1 MDYAY
6 ILEAVRT
13 PIGRKK
19 GTLSRKPVPDL
30 AAVVLKEIV
39 KRTGI
44 NPLEIDDVVTGCA
57 QQVGEQ
63 AFNLGR
69 QAVLCAGLPI
79 EVPATTIDR
88 QCGSS
93 QGALHFAAAEIMI
106 GATELSIALG
116 AESMNRVPMGSSF
129 ATAGHPFIESYT
141 SRFGKFVP
149 QGLGAEMIAEKW
161 SLNRNELDAY
171 SVISHQRVARAQV
184 EGRFSKELV
193 PVNVLAEDGQ
203 RIIFDKDECVRPTTT
218 IEALA
223 ALKPSFKEDG
233 KITAG
238 NSSQISD
245 GAAAVLLGSKEKAR
259 ALGLRPRARI
269 LKQLVVGVD
278 PVTMLTGPI
287 PATKKILGK
296 AGMTLKDMDLIEI
309 NEAFASVVLAWEKE
323 YNPDMDKVNVNGGA
337 IAIGHPLGATGCRLI
352 TTLLNELERQ
362 DKTLGLVTM
371 CCGGGLGTAT
381 IIERV

>member
-6 ILEAVRT
+6 IVEAVRT

-19 GTLSRKPVPDL
+19 GTLSRTPVPDL
-30 AAVVLKEIV
+30 AGVVLKELV
-39 KRTGI
+39 KRADI
-44 NPLEIDDVVTGCA
+44 DPLEINDIVAGCA

-69 QAVLCAGLPI
+69 QSLLCAGLPI

-106 GATELSIALG
+106 GATDLSIALG
-116 AESMNRVPMGSSF
+116 AESMNRIPMGSSM

-141 SRFGKFVP
+141 SRFGKFIP
-149 QGLGAEMIAEKW
+149 QGLAAEMIADKW
-161 SLNRNELDAY
+161 AISREELDAY
-171 SVISHQRVARAQV
+171 ALRSHQRVARAQE
-184 EGRFSKELV
+184 EGRFNNEVV
-193 PVNVLAEDGQ
+193 PVNVVLEDGS
-203 RIIFDKDECVRPTTT
+203 RAIFNKDECVRATTT
-218 IEALA
+218 LQALSE
-223 ALKPSFKEDG
+223 LKPSFKENG

-245 GAAAVLLGSKEKAR
+245 GSAAILLASKEKAKE
-259 ALGLRPRARI
+259 LGLRPRARI

-287 PATKKILGK
+287 PATRKILAK
-296 AGMTLKDMDLIEI
+296 AGMTLSDIDLIEV
-309 NEAFASVVLAWEKE
+309 NEAFASVVLAWAKE

-337 IAIGHPLGATGCRLI
+337 IAIGHPLGATGCRLV

-362 DKTLGLVTM
+362 DKTVGLVTM

>member
-6 ILEAVRT
+6 IVEAVRT

-19 GTLSRKPVPDL
+19 GTLSRTPVPDL

-39 KRTGI
+39 RRADI
-44 NPLEIDDVVTGCA
+44 DPLEINDVVAGCA

-69 QAVLCAGLPI
+69 QALLCAGLPV

-106 GATELSIALG
+106 GATDLSIALG
-116 AESMNRVPMGSSF
+116 AESMNRVPMGSSM
-129 ATAGHPFIESYT
+129 ATAGHPFIASYT
-141 SRFGKFVP
+141 SRFGQFIP
-149 QGLGAEMIAEKW
+149 QGLAAEIIADKW
-161 SLNRNELDAY
+161 NISREELDAY
-171 SVISHQRVARAQV
+171 SLRSHQRVARAQ
-184 EGRFSKELV
+184 EERRFKNELV
-193 PVNVLAEDGQ
+193 PVDVVLEDGSGAV
-203 RIIFDKDECVRPTTT
+203 FDRDECVRPSTTLP
-218 IEALA
+218 ALLE
-223 ALKPSFKEDG
+223 LKPSFKENG

-245 GAAAVLLGSKEKAR
+245 GSAAVLLASKEKSKE
-259 ALGLRPRARI
+259 LGLKPRARI
-269 LKQLVVGVD
+269 IKQLVVGVD

-287 PATKKILGK
+287 PATRRILAK
-296 AGMTLKDMDLIEI
+296 AGLTLRDIDLIEI
-309 NEAFASVVLAWEKE
+309 NEAFASVVLAWAKE
-323 YNPDMDKVNVNGGA
+323 HNPDMEKVNVNGGA
-337 IAIGHPLGATGCRLI
+337 IAIGHPLGATGCRLV

-362 DKTLGLVTM
+362 DKTLGLITM